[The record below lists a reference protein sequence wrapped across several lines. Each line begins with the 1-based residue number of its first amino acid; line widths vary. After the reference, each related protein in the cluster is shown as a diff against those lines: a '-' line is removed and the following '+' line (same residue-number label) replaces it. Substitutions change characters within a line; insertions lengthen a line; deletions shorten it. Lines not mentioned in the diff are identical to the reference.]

1 MESMIY
7 IGRFEQTADG
17 KMRCSWSGSAVEAG
31 FEGTCA
37 KASLKSTAAEDY
49 VDVVIDGKH
58 RRKLVLRQDIQ
69 EYVLVQG
76 LPYGSHRVRVIKRTE
91 GSKSILTIGGFWYPD
106 GKPAA
111 VCPVRSRKI
120 ELIGDSITAGFGN
133 EGPADWSGF
142 QMATENACCT
152 YGALTAEALDA
163 DAVIIAWSGMGLV
176 QDLAGNRAPVMP
188 ELYCRT
194 LATEPESVWDFFR
207 SVPDLVI
214 INLGTNDFH
223 APKPVDDDEFT
234 AAYTS
239 FLQTLRSR
247 YPAATFLCVAGTIS
261 YQAWGPIQR
270 AAEQLKKAGD
280 DRIYCYRLT
289 PAAELGEPN
298 GTDGHPSLITHKR
311 MAEEL
316 IPVVQKIMN
325 WE

>member
-37 KASLKSTAAEDY
+37 KASLKSTAEEDY

-207 SVPDLVI
+207 SVPILSSSICEPMISMRQSRLMMMNLPQRILHFYRRCAADIPLRHFFVLRERLVI
-214 INLGTNDFH
+214 RPG
-223 APKPVDDDEFT
+223 AQSKEP
-234 AAYTS
+234 
-239 FLQTLRSR
+239 RS
-247 YPAATFLCVAGTIS
+247 
-261 YQAWGPIQR
+261 
-270 AAEQLKKAGD
+270 
-280 DRIYCYRLT
+280 
-289 PAAELGEPN
+289 N
-298 GTDGHPSLITHKR
+298 
-311 MAEEL
+311 
-316 IPVVQKIMN
+316 
-325 WE
+325 